1 MYMNM
6 YLLTRHKSLK
16 KNYINI
22 CDKVIWTS
30 HDADVM
36 ATYFKGKQL
45 TLLKQLLK
53 LVSKTTFKY
62 ITEK

>member
-1 MYMNM
+1 M
-6 YLLTRHKSLK
+6 
-16 KNYINI
+16 
-22 CDKVIWTS
+22 C

-45 TLLKQLLK
+45 TLCVYLKQLLK
-53 LVSKTTFKY
+53 LVPKTTFKY